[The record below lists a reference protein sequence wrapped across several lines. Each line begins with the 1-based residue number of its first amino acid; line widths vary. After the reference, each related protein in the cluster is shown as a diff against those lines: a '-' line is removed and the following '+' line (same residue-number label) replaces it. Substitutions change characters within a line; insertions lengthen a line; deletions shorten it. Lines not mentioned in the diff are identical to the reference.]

1 MASEPKKARKPDF
14 TDEEI
19 RCLLETIGQEKQY
32 IQCNLQRSLRGRRKQ
47 FAWDRVLFQLTSCS
61 SGIVRNYEEIKMKW
75 KYLKTAVMK
84 KQASQKQT
92 GGGGQMKE
100 TLYKEPILYV
110 VCDRSDV
117 MPGIQGL
124 YGTNGCFV
132 CCNFL
137 CIL

>member
-19 RCLLETIGQEKQY
+19 RCLLETIGQEKEY
-32 IQCNLQRSLRGRRKQ
+32 IQCNLQGSLRGRRKQ

-92 GGGGQMKE
+92 DESNPLQGID
-100 TLYKEPILYV
+100 TLRCL
-110 VCDRSDV
+110 
-117 MPGIQGL
+117 
-124 YGTNGCFV
+124 
-132 CCNFL
+132 
-137 CIL
+137 